1 MSAVV
6 SLVGYIILDTIS
18 TTNTSVL
25 YFAMFLCTI
34 GVSISTSRYVT
45 MVQDLLMK
53 YSATGL
59 PSNSYRFSLAS
70 FQYSQPERSRYDQW
84 PLYRRGELCWVIV
97 KQYLHAEGGS

>member
-1 MSAVV
+1 
-6 SLVGYIILDTIS
+6 
-18 TTNTSVL
+18 
-25 YFAMFLCTI
+25 
-34 GVSISTSRYVT
+34 
-45 MVQDLLMK
+45 MK